1 MNFVTRS
8 NNVSFVKKKKKKPGL
23 KLKNLK
29 ATKIQ
34 TPCYYLIPHS
44 PNA

>member
-1 MNFVTRS
+1 MNFVTRT
-8 NNVSFVKKKKKKPGL
+8 NNVSFFKKKKKEPGL
-23 KLKNLK
+23 KLNNLK

-34 TPCYYLIPHS
+34 TPCYYLTPHS

>member
-1 MNFVTRS
+1 MNFVTRT
-8 NNVSFVKKKKKKPGL
+8 NNVSFFKKKKKPGL
-23 KLKNLK
+23 KLNNLK

-34 TPCYYLIPHS
+34 TPCYYLTLHS

>member
-8 NNVSFVKKKKKKPGL
+8 NNVSFVKKKKKPGL
-23 KLKNLK
+23 KLNNLK
-29 ATKIQ
+29 ASKIQ

>member
-8 NNVSFVKKKKKKPGL
+8 NYVSFVKKKKPGL
-23 KLKNLK
+23 KLNNLK
-29 ATKIQ
+29 ASKIQ
-34 TPCYYLIPHS
+34 TPCYYLTPHS

>member
-8 NNVSFVKKKKKKPGL
+8 NNVSFVKKKKKPGL

-29 ATKIQ
+29 ATKIL